1 MMTLQRFRTGQDA
14 AYNVRL
20 RRAARRLVA
29 PKRTTAYTA
38 PIKNALRRQVKRA
51 RTAPDATRRIR
62 LFMGIGAA
70 FITLNALITALV
82 IVLRRFGAW
91 EKRFEQDE
99 QPVGETAPEQD
110 DASLLIEERVTV
122 LA

>member
-1 MMTLQRFRTGQDA
+1 M
-14 AYNVRL
+14 
-20 RRAARRLVA
+20 
-29 PKRTTAYTA
+29 
-38 PIKNALRRQVKRA
+38 
-51 RTAPDATRRIR
+51 
-62 LFMGIGAA
+62 
-70 FITLNALITALV
+70 
-82 IVLRRFGAW
+82 LRRFGAW